1 LAVLYTNAQR
11 IIKAAL
17 STIDDVP
24 IAFVTIAMA
33 KDIVNA
39 AAIISTVVKKEIIKC
54 LI

>member
-17 STIDDVP
+17 STIVDVP
-24 IAFVTIAMA
+24 IAFVAIAMI

-39 AAIISTVVKKEIIKC
+39 TAIISTVVKKEIIKC

>member
-17 STIDDVP
+17 STIVDVP
-24 IAFVTIAMA
+24 IALVTIAMTE
-33 KDIVNA
+33 DIANA
-39 AAIISTVVKKEIIKC
+39 ATIISTVVKKEIIKC